1 MLLFWCISYSRDACG
16 LAMWPHVDG
25 HWVPLRTFLVCEFLT
40 TFVTLTPA
48 VLLYRQDVLLC
59 GQMPRDA
66 SGTPCVLTFATP
78 VTLTPAVLFCVSR

>member
-1 MLLFWCISYSRDACG
+1 MLLFWCISYSRGACG

-48 VLLYRQDVLLC
+48 VLC
-59 GQMPRDA
+59 CA
-66 SGTPCVLTFATP
+66 AVLTGCAALWTDAT
-78 VTLTPAVLFCVSR
+78 